1 MRKAFGHINPSWM
14 TFQLSF
20 HFHRVWNRPI
30 SSLSGAHDI
39 FVDIFLPLFVLKTHL
54 NFYLLK
60 TTYAVNKNGHIKLPS
75 ALFTKRYSR
84 CRECSITIFDII
96 CVSILIFK
104 NWNDM
109 GTLVRTRKLRK
120 SGRTNVL
127 QRASPS
133 PYAILSGRPLPE
145 VVLTHRTAIRSLRER
160 LSEPDL
166 ASPMGQHSLID
177 IFNPYEVL
185 SKLWTLL
192 SCLVGLEHRKASDSG
207 SALQPSGCR

>member
-96 CVSILIFK
+96 CISILIFK

-109 GTLVRTRKLRK
+109 GTLVRIRKLRK

-127 QRASPS
+127 QRASPCHFEWETFARGS
-133 PYAILSGRPLPE
+133 LDPPHCDKITVRAIVGAWLG
-145 VVLTHRTAIRSLRER
+145 LTHGPA
-160 LSEPDL
+160 
-166 ASPMGQHSLID
+166 LID
-177 IFNPYEVL
+177 RYF
-185 SKLWTLL
+185 
-192 SCLVGLEHRKASDSG
+192 
-207 SALQPSGCR
+207 